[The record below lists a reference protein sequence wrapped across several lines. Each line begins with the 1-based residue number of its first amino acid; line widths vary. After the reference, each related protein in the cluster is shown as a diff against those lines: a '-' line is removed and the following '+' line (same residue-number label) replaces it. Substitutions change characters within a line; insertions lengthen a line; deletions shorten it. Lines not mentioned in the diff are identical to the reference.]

1 MPELLVD
8 HFERLR
14 TVSPEDDQFI
24 PQTVEALLDSARKS
38 GATDIHLTPTT
49 DSLTMQWRIDGVLHH
64 VTDFSKL
71 NAPRVVARLKVL
83 AGLLTYRNDVP
94 QEGRIAGE
102 HETRLSTLPTLYGER
117 AVVRLFAEA
126 GRFEW
131 LEQLGLP
138 EPIERS
144 LRPLLEQTSG
154 VVLFVGPAGSGKTTT
169 IYSCLRE
176 IAAGTN
182 GTRSLVS
189 VEDPI
194 EVVVPGVAQSQVSE
208 SAGFGLS
215 AALRAMMRQDPE
227 VIMVGEIRDRE
238 TAEAVFQASL
248 TGHLVLSTFHAGSA
262 TGAIGRLLDMG
273 IEPYLLRSSVR
284 AIVSQRLLRRL
295 CACATQRDVQPGEF
309 PAEPKLEHISEPA
322 GCETCSGTGYL
333 GRIPVAEMLCPD
345 DTAAGRAIL
354 SRTDT
359 AELQSIALANGLVSQ
374 RERAIE
380 AVASGAT
387 SLAEVF
393 RVFGGSGT
401 STPGVS
407 ANLD

>member
-138 EPIERS
+138 ESIERS

-154 VVLFVGPAGSGKTTT
+154 VVLFVGPAGSGKTT
-169 IYSCLRE
+169 CLLY
-176 IAAGTN
+176 T
-182 GTRSLVS
+182 SPS
-189 VEDPI
+189 P
-194 EVVVPGVAQSQVSE
+194 
-208 SAGFGLS
+208 
-215 AALRAMMRQDPE
+215 
-227 VIMVGEIRDRE
+227 RDR
-238 TAEAVFQASL
+238 
-248 TGHLVLSTFHAGSA
+248 G
-262 TGAIGRLLDMG
+262 
-273 IEPYLLRSSVR
+273 
-284 AIVSQRLLRRL
+284 
-295 CACATQRDVQPGEF
+295 
-309 PAEPKLEHISEPA
+309 
-322 GCETCSGTGYL
+322 
-333 GRIPVAEMLCPD
+333 
-345 DTAAGRAIL
+345 
-354 SRTDT
+354 
-359 AELQSIALANGLVSQ
+359 
-374 RERAIE
+374 
-380 AVASGAT
+380 
-387 SLAEVF
+387 
-393 RVFGGSGT
+393 
-401 STPGVS
+401 
-407 ANLD
+407 